1 MFRILSIDGGGIR
14 GIIPAKILSL
24 VEDELRRQDKST
36 DLSDY
41 FDLICGTSTGGII
54 AIALGLGLSPKTIL
68 QLYTSHAG
76 EIFPKRTLKGMIARV
91 IGGKSL
97 YERDRLAQL
106 LEQTYSGAVDGTTT
120 VRLGHSKTRL
130 CIPTYDANK
139 GAMHVFKTSHH
150 PQLLRDYQ
158 IPAHMVA
165 LATASAPIYFDSY
178 DFEYTPQDGGEKM
191 YYYSNID
198 GGIMANNPTLIGYTE
213 AVQSLN
219 IPVGEVAILSL
230 GTGDHLFR
238 DIPRTMNAKSWFY
251 RKKRILP
258 LYDLISSA
266 QADYTCNLMKFYQ
279 RGLGEG
285 GQPQFV
291 YERIQHN
298 FEAEH
303 VIAMD
308 DSSRK
313 SLLRLENIGQELYGD
328 HSNTILTTFFGDVK
342 DEFVPENKL

>member
-24 VEDELRRQDKST
+24 VEDELRRQGKST
-36 DLSDY
+36 DISDY

-76 EIFPKRTLKGMIARV
+76 EIFPKRTLKAMIARV
-91 IGGKSL
+91 LKGKSL
-97 YERDRLAQL
+97 YERDSLAQL
-106 LEQTYSGAVDGTTT
+106 LEQTYSRAMEGAT
-120 VRLGHSKTRL
+120 VRLGQSKTRL
-130 CIPTYDANK
+130 CIPSYDANK

-178 DFEYTPQDGGEKM
+178 DFDYTPQDGGERM

-198 GGIMANNPTLIGYTE
+198 GGIMANDPTLIGYTE
-213 AVQSLN
+213 AVHALN

-251 RKKRILP
+251 HKKRFLP

-266 QADYTCNLMKFYQ
+266 QADYTCNLMKFFQ
-279 RGLGEG
+279 CGLGEG
-285 GQPQFV
+285 GQPQFI

-308 DSSRK
+308 DSSQK

-328 HSNTILTTFFGDVK
+328 HCNTILTTFFGNVK
-342 DEFVPENKL
+342 EEFVPENRL

>member
-24 VEDELRRQDKST
+24 VEDELRRQGRST
-36 DLSDY
+36 DISDY

-54 AIALGLGLSPKTIL
+54 AIALGLGLSPKSIL
-68 QLYTSHAG
+68 KLYTSYAE
-76 EIFPKRTLKGMIARV
+76 EIFPKRTLKGIIARV
-91 IGGKSL
+91 LSGKSL
-97 YERDRLAQL
+97 YDRDCLAQL
-106 LEQTYSGAVDGTTT
+106 LEQTYREAVEGTIA
-120 VRLGHSKTRL
+120 RLGHSRTRL
-130 CIPTYDANK
+130 CIPTYDANN

-150 PQLLRDYQ
+150 PQLRRDYQ

-178 DFEYTPQDGGEKM
+178 DFDYTPQDGGERM

-213 AVQSLN
+213 AVQSLH
-219 IPVGEVAILSL
+219 IPVNEVAILSI

-238 DIPRTMNAKSWFY
+238 DVPRRMNAKSWLY
-251 RKKRILP
+251 RKKRFLP

-266 QADYTCNLMKFYQ
+266 QADYTSNLMKFYQ
-279 RGLGEG
+279 RGLGENG
-285 GQPQFV
+285 HAHFI
-291 YERIQHN
+291 YERIQYN

-308 DSSRK
+308 DSSRE
-313 SLLRLENIGQELYGD
+313 SLSRLENIGQELYGN
-328 HSNTILTTFFGDVK
+328 HSNTILTR
-342 DEFVPENKL
+342 